1 MKVIKLVHKTYQLS
15 YSLKLVTQKIM
26 YSIKNVT
33 LHDVHRLD

>member
-26 YSIKNVT
+26 YSIKKCVFT
-33 LHDVHRLD
+33 